1 MRRVLPYLV
10 FCGGIVLLAAG
21 VGADRFDLSPE
32 PDYGR
37 GVKAYLKGDY
47 EDAAREFLPLAEENH
62 TQAQYYLGTMY
73 HKGRGVPQDYVQ
85 AYIWATIA
93 TANGKGLNR
102 KRAAELRGKL
112 LKILS
117 PTQKAKA
124 KKALQEWD
132 RSHGGKLAPGK

>member
-10 FCGGIVLLAAG
+10 FCGGIVLLTAG
-21 VGADRFDLSPE
+21 VGAEDFGLPPE

-37 GVKAYLKGDY
+37 GVSAYIDGDY
-47 EDAAREFLPLAEENH
+47 KDAAREFLPLAEENH

-73 HKGRGVPQDYVQ
+73 FKGQGVSQDNVQ

-93 TANGKGLNR
+93 TANGKGLSR

-112 LKILS
+112 LKILTS
-117 PTQKAKA
+117 KQKKKA

-132 RSHGGKLAPGK
+132 RSHGGK